1 MSSLVLRKHQ
11 PCQKYRPNV
20 FDKSKC
26 SNCFQSREDHLNQD
40 HDLKQASILHQGWL
54 LMAPTEPNSNNAVEN
69 LKSESNKRRWN
80 RRFFLLYEH
89 GMLQYKIEDSELCTA
104 QGGTD
109 LNRICGIDDGYI
121 ETGHKNSIKISIN
134 NGNNVGEKNS
144 NYNNNE
150 SSAEISSLY
159 IKTDDRDEFHAWK
172 EVLVDFLKE
181 RQEQLRQKRRREK
194 LKMRSQTQEV
204 IPTYENDLSKT
215 LPKNFKNPRKS
226 ENLTLRETRGNNN
239 KNKMNETSPFQRCKS
254 NEVTGGHP
262 DNLRDVSL
270 NFERL
275 QPIDQSITNDNFS
288 ENLVDRGRSFGKA
301 ERRAKAFRENRRNS
315 ELAENSLNS
324 ISLVQ
329 KDETSSLR
337 HSKSFSNRP
346 LNTNNKYNNNSSL
359 STNPTIIN
367 SHSSAYRLNRNSEI
381 NSSSSILS
389 NTSNNS
395 SILSNGIR
403 RTKSMDRK
411 SFVEKQRQVSQ
422 QNNENDTRFRKFG
435 RLHIKKLSSNNT
447 NESNNFKINFG
458 VLKALTLT
466 FFMDEDKALL
476 SKYQN
481 DYELQIELKNVSS
494 VKESN
499 TPSLPTS
506 SLSYSGS
513 FTSNSNLYEF
523 LISMSNSETK
533 YVLAAQTRSIRSQ
546 WIYQINSALDELRE
560 SQTTTKS
567 GIPKTTSLPIAAVK
581 PIISKTTKIQAVS
594 PTFQKLQVS
603 DNQEESKIESISN
616 NNNNISD
623 LDAAYNLIS
632 NKTPTGIRQRIT
644 PKREARQ
651 NRRAKTLDIDT
662 YYKDRGISNLN
673 EISSHEIEK
682 NKENIENYS
691 LNSDQS
697 QINVN
702 PFKNGTVYVKPRN
715 TQLNVSNGSLPHI
728 HDEILIDKE
737 LVYKDSVRIS
747 PVKETAI
754 GKPIIQSQS
763 ASFLD
768 RKNPTFN
775 DDKDHQVLQQKCTVY
790 KKTISTAVSR
800 LETLAN
806 ANNELENLNLMHSP
820 ETKIESKLLHMLDSI
835 IASSEI
841 KEKTLINRL
850 EESRNE
856 INKREQQLKTEKQ
869 EIESQRKNIAAIN
882 EKLKR
887 ENLELEDKL
896 RKIELQIQSTDQT
909 SDSLGSL
916 TNLEGLP
923 RGSSKRTDRQNSL
936 ESPRTPS
943 AAPIVPLKISHLN
956 EEGEEEA
963 SHFNF
968 SNIKHGKISNDIGP
982 ISVNTTLNSSTG
994 PESPPDYV
1002 KKLKSLD
1009 SDFSESTKR
1018 FEIRLGQLQNNNSK
1032 NNTNSATSSI
1042 SGSVIDVRGDND
1054 KNQNNVN
1061 NVLKVDGV
1069 GGPHSPGLADTSSSS
1084 VQNGN
1089 RRRRNRGMISKV
1101 SSSNVSL
1108 GEDSTVTSGLELGKA
1123 LSEKDF
1129 IISDLKAKINNL
1141 QDQLSLT
1148 KPNNNN
1154 NNNSNITNTKQHKYY
1169 TIAGNKTTTKEIKK
1183 LLSNHLNSTLTPEL
1197 QNSIL
1202 TYLTKAEEQENYKLV
1217 KKENYDQLI
1226 KQLDNLQNEA
1236 SLADQTIEKEKIK
1249 LKKSFEEQANKQLV
1263 DTIKEKTEDI
1273 ERKVKEKFDKELKN
1287 KEELFKSQKKEIQ
1300 SKLKS
1305 QVEKLERQL
1314 AAELTN
1320 QKNIRATEQA
1330 KTTKSLAKVKILED
1344 QIENYQKEI
1353 LTLRTSCQELS
1364 AKQLDY
1370 DQKNKDN
1377 EEKNSKL
1384 IKKQAFQTIFNV
1396 MSQMKAVI
1404 FGQFEIELRKALEK
1418 QQKQMD
1424 SEIELFKQDCKIV
1437 KNLLSKDPVEKDV
1450 DKFDSGLFLIIH
1462 LKITNTLP
1470 PLTIEKIDLKPLSID
1485 TIKEVYWTNLIDLQE
1500 TKDQLAKTK
1509 SQLDILQ
1516 RTNNEDN
1523 SQNFHSKLNLF
1534 FEEFSSQ
1541 IKSSDES
1548 KDSNNDY
1555 DRSLGCMI
1563 DLYFFFYHL
1572 KVFLKEF
1579 QSISSAKSLTKLIT
1593 FSIDSLNSRSPIP
1606 PTSGESISKTAI

>member
-134 NGNNVGEKNS
+134 NGNNVGEKN
-144 NYNNNE
+144 NNNNTE

-215 LPKNFKNPRKS
+215 LPKNFKNTRKS
-226 ENLTLRETRGNNN
+226 ENMTLRETRGN
-239 KNKMNETSPFQRCKS
+239 KNKVNETSPFQRCKS

-262 DNLRDVSL
+262 DNRDVSL

-275 QPIDQSITNDNFS
+275 QPIDQIKTNDNFS
-288 ENLVDRGRSFGKA
+288 ENLIDRGRSFGKA

-329 KDETSSLR
+329 KDTTSSLR

-346 LNTNNKYNNNSSL
+346 LITNNKYNNNNSSL

-367 SHSSAYRLNRNSEI
+367 SHSSAYPLNRNSEI

-422 QNNENDTRFRKFG
+422 QNNETDTRFRKFG
-435 RLHIKKLSSNNT
+435 RLHIKKLSSNN
-447 NESNNFKINFG
+447 NDNSNDFKINFG
-458 VLKALTLT
+458 VLKTLTLT

-481 DYELQIELKNVSS
+481 DYELQIDLKNVSS

-506 SLSYSGS
+506 SLSFSGS
-513 FTSNSNLYEF
+513 FSTKSNLYEF

-546 WIYQINSALDELRE
+546 WIYQINSTLDELRE
-560 SQTTTKS
+560 SQTVKNTV
-567 GIPKTTSLPIAAVK
+567 PKTTSLPIAAVK
-581 PIISKTTKIQAVS
+581 PMVSKTTKIQAVS
-594 PTFQKLQVS
+594 PTFQKIQVG
-603 DNQEESKIESISN
+603 DNQEESKVDT
-616 NNNNISD
+616 NISD

-644 PKREARQ
+644 PKRETRQ

-662 YYKDRGISNLN
+662 YYKDRGIGNLN

-747 PVKETAI
+747 PVKKTAI
-754 GKPIIQSQS
+754 AKPIIQSQS

-768 RKNPTFN
+768 QKLPFN

-869 EIESQRKNIAAIN
+869 EIEDQRKNIAAIN

-887 ENLELEDKL
+887 ENLDLEDKL

-956 EEGEEEA
+956 EEGEEA

-968 SNIKHGKISNDIGP
+968 SNIKHGKIGNDIGP

-1054 KNQNNVN
+1054 KNQNNM
-1061 NVLKVDGV
+1061 NVLKVDSV
-1069 GGPHSPGLADTSSSS
+1069 SGPHSPGLADTSSSS

-1108 GEDSTVTSGLELGKA
+1108 GEDSAVTSGLELGKA

-1148 KPNNNN
+1148 KPNNNA
-1154 NNNSNITNTKQHKYY
+1154 NTKQHKYY
-1169 TIAGNKTTTKEIKK
+1169 TVAGNKTTTKEIKK
-1183 LLSNHLNSTLTPEL
+1183 LLSNHLNSNLTPEL

-1236 SLADQTIEKEKIK
+1236 SQADQTIEKEKIK
-1249 LKKSFEEQANKQLV
+1249 LKKSFEEQANKQLA

-1287 KEELFKSQKKEIQ
+1287 REELFKSQKKEIQ

-1314 AAELTN
+1314 AAELAN

-1330 KTTKSLAKVKILED
+1330 KITKSLATVKILED

-1353 LTLRTSCQELS
+1353 LTLRTSYQELS
-1364 AKQLDY
+1364 EKQDS

-1377 EEKNSKL
+1377 EVKNSKL

-1404 FGQFEIELRKALEK
+1404 FGQFEIELREALKK
-1418 QQKQMD
+1418 QQEKMD
-1424 SEIELFKQDCKIV
+1424 SEIELFRQDCKIV
-1437 KNLLSKDPVEKDV
+1437 KNLVSKDPVEKDV
-1450 DKFDSGLFLIIH
+1450 DKFDSGLILITH
-1462 LKITNTLP
+1462 LKITNT
-1470 PLTIEKIDLKPLSID
+1470 PLFP
-1485 TIKEVYWTNLIDLQE
+1485 
-1500 TKDQLAKTK
+1500 
-1509 SQLDILQ
+1509 
-1516 RTNNEDN
+1516 
-1523 SQNFHSKLNLF
+1523 
-1534 FEEFSSQ
+1534 
-1541 IKSSDES
+1541 
-1548 KDSNNDY
+1548 
-1555 DRSLGCMI
+1555 M
-1563 DLYFFFYHL
+1563 
-1572 KVFLKEF
+1572 
-1579 QSISSAKSLTKLIT
+1579 TKLIK
-1593 FSIDSLNSRSPIP
+1593 NSFLSTP
-1606 PTSGESISKTAI
+1606 